1 MKRTNLSLCFALAL
15 GLAGGS
21 SSSSA
26 QEPQPIKVIQTYQ
39 VTGQAAGPQETAP
52 QEKAPQEKAPQ
63 EQANAGRIQVEVN
76 GRKLIIVGEDGQ
88 QQEIDV
94 PESGSITITRSAE
107 VTNRD
112 GAIER
117 KVVGKAIVIGPDGQ

>member
-52 QEKAPQEKAPQ
+52 QEKAPQE
-63 EQANAGRIQVEVN
+63 QANAGRIQLEVN
-76 GRKLIIVGEDGQ
+76 GRKVIIVGKDGQ
-88 QQEIDV
+88 QQEI
-94 PESGSITITRSAE
+94 
-107 VTNRD
+107 
-112 GAIER
+112 
-117 KVVGKAIVIGPDGQ
+117 